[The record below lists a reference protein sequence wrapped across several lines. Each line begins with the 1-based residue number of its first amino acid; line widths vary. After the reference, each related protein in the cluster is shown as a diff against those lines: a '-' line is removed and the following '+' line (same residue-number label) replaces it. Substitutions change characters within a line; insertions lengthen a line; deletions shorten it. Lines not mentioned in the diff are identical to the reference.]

1 MGTGMEF
8 FVLAAASTA
17 AQVDQSNRARRA
29 SAAMSA
35 AEQRRADV
43 ENVYKTRQA
52 VRQAR
57 LAQGSMINQ
66 AALTGGMGSSGLAGG
81 VSSVASQLGGNL
93 AFMDAVARE
102 NNVIIGTGNT
112 VNKAQTNAAIWGQ
125 VGKMSGTIFS
135 PTIKAGGVRSGTAQ

>member
-35 AEQRRADV
+35 AEQRRADI

-112 VNKAQTNAAIWGQ
+112 VNKAQTNVAIWGQ
-125 VGKMSGTIFS
+125 IGKMSGTIFS
-135 PTIKAGGVRSGTAQ
+135 PYISAPKKGE

>member
-29 SAAMSA
+29 SKAMSA
-35 AEQRRADV
+35 AEQRRADI

-93 AFMDAVARE
+93 AFMDAVAKE

-112 VNKAQTNAAIWGQ
+112 VNKAQTNAAVWGQ

-135 PTIKAGGVRSGTAQ
+135 PYVSAPKKGE

>member
-17 AQVDQSNRARRA
+17 AQIDQSNRARRA
-29 SAAMSA
+29 SKAMSA
-35 AEQRRADV
+35 AEQRRADI

-93 AFMDAVARE
+93 SFMDAVARE

-112 VNKAQTNAAIWGQ
+112 VNKAQTNAAVWGQ
-125 VGKMSGTIFS
+125 IGKMSGTIFS

>member
-35 AEQRRADV
+35 AEQRRADI